1 MKKELIQGF
10 VENVNKYIPTIEQ
23 VVKENLGVDAKF
35 EVKVLK
41 PSHTTEQFV
50 NLEEVG
56 DATKKQMTATPLLK
70 HLFVDAT
77 LEINCYFYEKLNT
90 GSFGVDVRYKHPSGQ
105 NGYELLVFAIDFSN
119 GDYKIFK

>member
-10 VENVNKYIPTIEQ
+10 VENVNKYMPTIEQ
-23 VVKENLGVDAKF
+23 VVNENLGVDAKF

-77 LEINCYFYEKLNT
+77 LEIKCFYEKQNT
-90 GSFGVDVRYKHPSGQ
+90 GCFCVDVRYKHPIGQ
-105 NGYELLVFAIDFSN
+105 NGYELFDFTIDFSN